1 MIKHLLAP
9 LIFTSL
15 ILTGCQSPQGK
26 FTPEQVAAMQ
36 SYGFTESAGDWSLG
50 LSDAILFAKNDYK
63 LLPESQQQI
72 QTMAAK
78 LAPTGLTHA
87 RMDGH
92 TDNYGEDSYNE
103 VLSLKR
109 ANVVADAWAMGG
121 QIPRSNLT
129 TQGLGKKYP
138 IASNKTA
145 QGRAENRRDRE
156 RIAEADVIAF
166 HHPVLFPRAPVLAHE
181 GRAGGI
187 ERGHDV
193 VNHVVHVDCGGV
205 AGDDG

>member
-1 MIKHLLAP
+1 MIKHLVAP
-9 LIFTSL
+9 LVFTSL

-78 LAPTGLTHA
+78 LASTGLTHA

-103 VLSLKR
+103 GLSLKR

-121 QIPRSNLT
+121 QIPRINLT

-145 QGRAENRRDRE
+145 QGRAENRRV
-156 RIAEADVIAF
+156 AVVITT
-166 HHPVLFPRAPVLAHE
+166 P
-181 GRAGGI
+181 
-187 ERGHDV
+187 
-193 VNHVVHVDCGGV
+193 
-205 AGDDG
+205 

>member
-1 MIKHLLAP
+1 MDLLNPPA
-9 LIFTSL
+9 
-15 ILTGCQSPQGK
+15 TGRWAYQMPFCLQ
-26 FTPEQVAAMQ
+26 
-36 SYGFTESAGDWSLG
+36 
-50 LSDAILFAKNDYK
+50 KNDYK

-78 LAPTGLTHA
+78 LASTGLTHA

-129 TQGLGKKYP
+129 TQGLGKNIP
-138 IASNKTA
+138 
-145 QGRAENRRDRE
+145 
-156 RIAEADVIAF
+156 
-166 HHPVLFPRAPVLAHE
+166 
-181 GRAGGI
+181 
-187 ERGHDV
+187 
-193 VNHVVHVDCGGV
+193 
-205 AGDDG
+205 

>member
-1 MIKHLLAP
+1 MIKHLVAP
-9 LIFTSL
+9 LVFTSL

-78 LAPTGLTHA
+78 LASTGLTHA

-103 VLSLKR
+103 GLSLITGECR
-109 ANVVADAWAMGG
+109 GRCMGYG
-121 QIPRSNLT
+121 WTNS
-129 TQGLGKKYP
+129 TQQSHHTGFRKK
-138 IASNKTA
+138 ISHS
-145 QGRAENRRDRE
+145 Q
-156 RIAEADVIAF
+156 
-166 HHPVLFPRAPVLAHE
+166 
-181 GRAGGI
+181 
-187 ERGHDV
+187 
-193 VNHVVHVDCGGV
+193 
-205 AGDDG
+205 

>member
-1 MIKHLLAP
+1 MIKHLVAP
-9 LIFTSL
+9 LVFTSL

-78 LAPTGLTHA
+78 LASTGLTHA
-87 RMDGH
+87 R
-92 TDNYGEDSYNE
+92 
-103 VLSLKR
+103 
-109 ANVVADAWAMGG
+109 MGG

-145 QGRAENRRDRE
+145 QGRAENRRV
-156 RIAEADVIAF
+156 AVVITT
-166 HHPVLFPRAPVLAHE
+166 P
-181 GRAGGI
+181 
-187 ERGHDV
+187 
-193 VNHVVHVDCGGV
+193 
-205 AGDDG
+205 

>member
-78 LAPTGLTHA
+78 LASTGLTHA

-145 QGRAENRRDRE
+145 ASQW
-156 RIAEADVIAF
+156 
-166 HHPVLFPRAPVLAHE
+166 
-181 GRAGGI
+181 
-187 ERGHDV
+187 
-193 VNHVVHVDCGGV
+193 
-205 AGDDG
+205 

>member
-78 LAPTGLTHA
+78 LASTGLTHA

-103 VLSLKR
+103 VKWFTEFGHLNR
-109 ANVVADAWAMGG
+109 GDM
-121 QIPRSNLT
+121 LT
-129 TQGLGKKYP
+129 SEQHRCHNEKK
-138 IASNKTA
+138 KF
-145 QGRAENRRDRE
+145 QRR
-156 RIAEADVIAF
+156 V
-166 HHPVLFPRAPVLAHE
+166 
-181 GRAGGI
+181 
-187 ERGHDV
+187 
-193 VNHVVHVDCGGV
+193 
-205 AGDDG
+205 

>member
-1 MIKHLLAP
+1 MIKHLVAP

-78 LAPTGLTHA
+78 LASTGLTHA

-103 VLSLKR
+103 GLSLKR
-109 ANVVADAWAMGG
+109 RMSWPMHGLWVDKFHAA
-121 QIPRSNLT
+121 NLT
-129 TQGLGKKYP
+129 THGFRKK
-138 IASNKTA
+138 ISHS
-145 QGRAENRRDRE
+145 Q
-156 RIAEADVIAF
+156 
-166 HHPVLFPRAPVLAHE
+166 
-181 GRAGGI
+181 
-187 ERGHDV
+187 
-193 VNHVVHVDCGGV
+193 
-205 AGDDG
+205 

>member
-1 MIKHLLAP
+1 MIKHLVVP

-78 LAPTGLTHA
+78 LASTGLTHA
-87 RMDGH
+87 RMD
-92 TDNYGEDSYNE
+92 
-103 VLSLKR
+103 
-109 ANVVADAWAMGG
+109 G

-145 QGRAENRRDRE
+145 QGRAENRRV
-156 RIAEADVIAF
+156 AVVITT
-166 HHPVLFPRAPVLAHE
+166 P
-181 GRAGGI
+181 
-187 ERGHDV
+187 
-193 VNHVVHVDCGGV
+193 
-205 AGDDG
+205 

>member
-1 MIKHLLAP
+1 MIKHLVAP

-78 LAPTGLTHA
+78 LASTGLTHA
-87 RMDGH
+87 RIG
-92 TDNYGEDSYNE
+92 SYCFHF
-103 VLSLKR
+103 
-109 ANVVADAWAMGG
+109 
-121 QIPRSNLT
+121 
-129 TQGLGKKYP
+129 
-138 IASNKTA
+138 A
-145 QGRAENRRDRE
+145 QVSKLLPEK
-156 RIAEADVIAF
+156 
-166 HHPVLFPRAPVLAHE
+166 
-181 GRAGGI
+181 
-187 ERGHDV
+187 
-193 VNHVVHVDCGGV
+193 
-205 AGDDG
+205 

>member
-78 LAPTGLTHA
+78 LASTGLHMPVW
-87 RMDGH
+87 MD
-92 TDNYGEDSYNE
+92 TPTTMVKTVTTKSY
-103 VLSLKR
+103 
-109 ANVVADAWAMGG
+109 
-121 QIPRSNLT
+121 
-129 TQGLGKKYP
+129 
-138 IASNKTA
+138 
-145 QGRAENRRDRE
+145 
-156 RIAEADVIAF
+156 
-166 HHPVLFPRAPVLAHE
+166 H
-181 GRAGGI
+181 
-187 ERGHDV
+187 
-193 VNHVVHVDCGGV
+193 
-205 AGDDG
+205 

>member
-1 MIKHLLAP
+1 
-9 LIFTSL
+9 
-15 ILTGCQSPQGK
+15 
-26 FTPEQVAAMQ
+26 MQ

-78 LAPTGLTHA
+78 LASTGLTHA

-92 TDNYGEDSYNE
+92 TDNYGI
-103 VLSLKR
+103 LSLKR

-145 QGRAENRRDRE
+145 QGRAENRRV
-156 RIAEADVIAF
+156 AVVITT
-166 HHPVLFPRAPVLAHE
+166 P
-181 GRAGGI
+181 
-187 ERGHDV
+187 
-193 VNHVVHVDCGGV
+193 
-205 AGDDG
+205 

>member
-1 MIKHLLAP
+1 MIKHLVAP
-9 LIFTSL
+9 LVFTSL

-78 LAPTGLTHA
+78 LASTGLTHA

-103 VLSLKR
+103 GLSL
-109 ANVVADAWAMGG
+109 MGG

-145 QGRAENRRDRE
+145 QGRAENRRV
-156 RIAEADVIAF
+156 AVVITT
-166 HHPVLFPRAPVLAHE
+166 P
-181 GRAGGI
+181 
-187 ERGHDV
+187 
-193 VNHVVHVDCGGV
+193 
-205 AGDDG
+205 